1 MATSPALPIGASA
14 TTLAL
19 PGTADVSDELLRAGM
34 SFGKMVQTTGQAVAD
49 TQLKLN
55 ETGAAMASTLAT
67 TLVDVIAVQET
78 IYDDEG
84 NIDSAQT
91 FTRKLPL
98 INFIDP
104 VFYEWSAVRLQGQ
117 FSASELV
124 TSSEAKTSSF
134 VDTFGF
140 GGVGLSFGVLG
151 VGAIGTNT
159 TTTSTDSNVDQ
170 SFDSSFGHVRASALL
185 EPKRDIGVPAP
196 RQVVRGP
203 SLNIIAGEIKDVIL
217 GGVLTARTMSALL
230 ELRRQDGTPI
240 NGKSISIETDGA
252 PWAFTTPGAESTD
265 GAGQVA
271 ITLRRDFVGAT
282 PDTTAK
288 DVVLSARLGLVSNST
303 TLTF

>member
-1 MATSPALPIGASA
+1 MATAPLLPIGAGSTA
-14 TTLAL
+14 LAL
-19 PGTADVSDELLRAGM
+19 PGTADVSDELLRSGM

-55 ETGAAMASTLAT
+55 ETGAAMASALAT

-124 TSSEAKTSSF
+124 VSNESSSSSF
-134 VDTFGF
+134 AMSDRS
-140 GGVGLSFGVLG
+140 GGVGIGFGIIG
-151 VGAIGTNT
+151 VGGMAFSDSSSS
-159 TTTSTDSNVDQ
+159 STSNVDQ
-170 SFDSSFGHVRASALL
+170 SFDRSFGHVRASALL

-203 SLNIIAGEIKDVIL
+203 SLNVIAGEIVDVL
-217 GGVLTARTMSALL
+217 AGGVLSARTMSALL

-240 NGKSISIETDGA
+240 TGKSISIETEGA
-252 PWAFTTPGAESTD
+252 PWAFSTAGAETTD
-265 GAGQVA
+265 ANGQVA
-271 ITLRRDFVGAT
+271 ITMRRDFIGAT
-282 PDTTAK
+282 PDTSPK
-288 DVVLSARLGLVSNST
+288 DVVLSARLGLVSNSA